1 MEWLTIIST
10 LVLPMLAKCWG
21 NEGSSDPQEFLKS
34 KYDSE
39 SGKMDPAT
47 VRRAVPATRKAIA
60 KAKREATKA
69 DRKNFPKYTKEEVY
83 SMAEDNLV
91 KAMSASKKQATKVYE
106 AAMKLGD
113 DE

>member
-1 MEWLTIIST
+1 MEWVAIIST

-21 NEGSSDPQEFLKS
+21 TEGDSDPQEFLKS

-47 VRRAVPATRKAIA
+47 VRRAIPATRKAIA
-60 KAKREATKA
+60 KAKRKA
-69 DRKNFPKYTKEEVY
+69 SKEDRKNFPKYSKEEVY
-83 SMAEDNLV
+83 NMAEQNLV
-91 KAMSASKKQATKVYE
+91 KAMNANKKETAKVYE
-106 AAMKLGD
+106 AAMKLGN